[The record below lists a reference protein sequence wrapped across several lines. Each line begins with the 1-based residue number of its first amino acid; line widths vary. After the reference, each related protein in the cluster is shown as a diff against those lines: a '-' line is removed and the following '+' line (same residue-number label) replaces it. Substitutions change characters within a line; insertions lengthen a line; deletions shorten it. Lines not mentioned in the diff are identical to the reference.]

1 MKEPFAFYF
10 GGMGN
15 TTWRNL
21 ALGEG
26 VTHMALSFAEVYR
39 TAKKTTWRVRDYFP
53 SNVKILLDSGAHG
66 GSNAPE
72 VDEEYIQAYLAF
84 IEQNVD
90 DLRYVL
96 EVDAGLSLQRKE
108 DYRADFYEQL
118 DPSVFLPVWHSE
130 DGSLEEL
137 ARQYDQLAVPAS
149 EIGRSEEMLRRL
161 RLVGR
166 DTPLFAVNVGSP
178 SILRATPFLGAS
190 TTAWLSPM
198 RFGETHFWIQNSFRR
213 ARAANKQ
220 ATRKRHA
227 GLIEKAGFDAQ
238 AVLADDSTEITRFT
252 LWVWHEYE
260 AWLQNEYARQS
271 GRPVLN
277 ALALDDEESDS
288 SGSPEARSTDR
299 SGLEE
304 GAISPPPH
312 LPPAKRERQALLPVF
327 DLDEQ
332 EGGLRSARTAS
343 LRECNS
349 CYLAGKCDQ
358 YSAGAECAY
367 ELPVSIRTREEMAQ
381 AMKTVMEF
389 QFQRLAFGYFA
400 ETKEG
405 GFPDLRV
412 SREMERY
419 FRLLAFYNEF
429 TDHRDK
435 LSLRLE
441 ATSGGAPETGGILSK
456 IFANRLGPAAAQPF
470 NSLPVGGEEVILGE
484 VMDIQTD
491 RKKKP

>member
-15 TTWRNL
+15 ATWRSL

-39 TAKKTTWRVRDYFP
+39 TAKKDQWAVRDHFP
-53 SNVKILLDSGAHG
+53 ENIKILLDSGMHG
-66 GSNAPE
+66 NGKSPE
-72 VDEEYIQAYLAF
+72 FDEDYIRAYLDF
-84 IEQNVD
+84 IERNVN
-90 DLRYVL
+90 DLRYIL
-96 EVDAGLSLQRKE
+96 ECDTGLSVEQKE
-108 DYRADFYEQL
+108 EYRADFYDQL
-118 DPSVFLPVWHSE
+118 DPSVFLPVWHANE
-130 DGSLEEL
+130 GSLEEL
-137 ARQYDQLAVPAS
+137 ARQYDQIAVPS
-149 EIGRSEEMLRRL
+149 NEIGRSEEMLRRL
-161 RLVGR
+161 RVVGR
-166 DTPLFAVNVGSP
+166 DTHLFAVNVGSP
-178 SILRATPFLGAS
+178 TVLTVTPFLGAS
-190 TTAWLSPM
+190 TLGWLSPM

-220 ATRKRHA
+220 STRTRHA
-227 GLIEKAGFDAQ
+227 ALIEKAGFDAK

-260 AWLQNEYARQS
+260 AWLQNEYARQG
-271 GRPVLN
+271 GRPLPSG
-277 ALALDDEESDS
+277 LPLDDEEADS
-288 SGSPEARSTDR
+288 SGETVSGRREAGGMD
-299 SGLEE
+299 E
-304 GAISPPPH
+304 GGISPPPH
-312 LPPAKRERQALLPVF
+312 LPPARRERQSFLPVF
-327 DLDEQ
+327 EVKAE
-332 EGGLRSARTAS
+332 EGGLRSGRTAS

-358 YSAGAECAY
+358 YAAGSECAY
-367 ELPVSIRTREEMAQ
+367 ELPVTIRTREEMAQ
-381 AMKTVMEF
+381 AMQTVMEF

-484 VMDIQTD
+484 IMDIQAD
-491 RKKKP
+491 RKKKS